1 MRKWFSKNT
10 GQSKKLEIYAPVS
23 GKIINLSEVQDPV
36 FAQEMLGTGFAIIPH
51 YKEKAGISFVAPFS
65 GVLAT
70 VFSTGHAYGIKDDTT
85 GVECLVHIGIDTVEL
100 AGKGFD
106 IKVKQGN
113 RINQNDVMV
122 IANLQEIKEEGK
134 KEVVTPILFTTET
147 MLDYKVNVLVK
158 GEVTQGQ
165 LIAEIVKK

>member
-1 MRKWFSKNT
+1 MWKLFSKKKV
-10 GQSKKLEIYAPVS
+10 QKKKLEIYAPVT
-23 GKIINLSEVQDPV
+23 GKIISLNEVKDPV
-36 FAQEMLGTGFAIIPH
+36 FSQEMLGTGFAIIPH
-51 YKEKAGISFVAPFS
+51 YKGKEGVNFVAPFT

-70 VFSTGHAYGIKDDTT
+70 VFSTGHAYGIKDDIT

-100 AGKGFD
+100 AGKGFE

-113 RINQNDVMV
+113 KINQNDVMV
-122 IANLQEIKEEGK
+122 VASLQEIKEKSK
-134 KEVVTPILFTTET
+134 KEIVTPIVFTSET
-147 MLDYKVNVLVK
+147 MTNYSVNILVK